1 MRRNDYDVTATLRF
15 PPDWFE
21 ALAQRA
27 AEINAAPV
35 DDGYVNSKN
44 AAAFLD
50 ITEKALEHRTR
61 RGEIPVHRA
70 SNGRLSYR
78 KDELRAYA
86 EGRL

>member
-1 MRRNDYDVTATLRF
+1 MTEIAFTL
-15 PPDWFE
+15 PDNVFE

-27 AEINAAPV
+27 AAINAGRV
-35 DDGYVNSKN
+35 EDDGFKNSKN

-50 ITEKALEHRTR
+50 LSPKALEHRTR

-78 KDELRAYA
+78 KGELRAYA